1 MSAIVSSAT
10 PSALRPGARST
21 GIPAAVAPATSTL
34 LGSPRHEPI
43 ATSGTSNT
51 GPFTESDS
59 TMRMSAPS
67 STRRAASF
75 SPFRSRSGTCSIQ
88 GSYTTSASEFS
99 VSQPSPRK
107 GAVTNA
113 LCRSA
118 TPHPRAWLTQASG
131 PVSNVCAVPIHYE
144 QDAEHVVLI
153 TIDRPEAR
161 NAADMA
167 HFKALREAW
176 ERFEADDQAWVAI
189 VPGVGEAFFAGA
201 DLKTYIPEI
210 TKFQKRIAD
219 EGLTEVDGYRLDDG
233 TKSVLRNWPLYKP
246 IIAAVN
252 GFCTAGGMEMLGGC
266 DIRLACPE
274 AKFAVMEPKRGLFAG
289 GGTTV
294 RLPRQIPWPQAM
306 EFLLCADLI
315 PAERAYEMG
324 LLNAVVPR
332 DQLLAKAR
340 EYADRMIA
348 NAPLAV
354 QATKE
359 SALKALYV
367 DEDAITQIRVASRA
381 LSDALQQIDGSDPA
395 TAQGAIA
402 ASVEVLT
409 KLGKELRTA
418 FEKES
423 RISSAIFQTDDAKEG
438 PRAFAEKRKPV
449 WTAK

>member
-1 MSAIVSSAT
+1 M
-10 PSALRPGARST
+10 
-21 GIPAAVAPATSTL
+21 
-34 LGSPRHEPI
+34 
-43 ATSGTSNT
+43 
-51 GPFTESDS
+51 
-59 TMRMSAPS
+59 
-67 STRRAASF
+67 
-75 SPFRSRSGTCSIQ
+75 
-88 GSYTTSASEFS
+88 
-99 VSQPSPRK
+99 
-107 GAVTNA
+107 
-113 LCRSA
+113 
-118 TPHPRAWLTQASG
+118 
-131 PVSNVCAVPIHYE
+131 PIHYE
-144 QDAEHVVLI
+144 TDEEHVVII

-189 VPGVGEAFFAGA
+189 VTGVGESFFAGA

-210 TKFQKRIAD
+210 TKFQKEIAD
-219 EGLTEVDGYRLDDG
+219 KGLTEVDGYRLDDG
-233 TKSVLRNWPLYKP
+233 TRSVLRNWPLYKP

-266 DIRLACPE
+266 DIRVACPE

-294 RLPRQIPWPQAM
+294 RLPRQIPWAQAM

-332 DQLLAKAR
+332 DQLLDTAR
-340 EYADRMIA
+340 AYAARMIA

-359 SALKALYV
+359 SALKGLYV
-367 DEDAITQIRVASRA
+367 DEDVITQVREAARA
-381 LSDALQQIDGSDPA
+381 LRAALEQIDPADPA
-395 TAQGAIA
+395 TAQVAIE

-409 KLGKELRTA
+409 RLGKEMRTA

-423 RISSAIFQTDDAKEG
+423 RISSAIFQTEDAKEG
-438 PRAFAEKRKPV
+438 PKAFAEKRKPV
-449 WTAK
+449 WRAK